1 MTKGYV
7 QATATPRMAAMSS
20 MLLMALAGC
29 AGAGKATVAQ
39 SVAAT
44 QHVCASCHG
53 VDGLGVSPTFP
64 RLAGQQADYIV
75 VQLKA
80 FRDKTR
86 ADPHAHTYMWG
97 MAAKLSDET
106 IDGLAASYA
115 AMPPAKGTPGDPA
128 ETAAGAQI
136 FAQGIADHQV
146 PACSAC
152 HGDNATGNG
161 QIPRLAGQY
170 GNYIEEQ
177 LAAFVTNAR
186 ANDMMHDN
194 SKNLTPSE
202 IAQVAAFVAAQ

>member
-1 MTKGYV
+1 MTEGYM
-7 QATATPRMAAMSS
+7 QAAAILRTVTISGV
-20 MLLMALAGC
+20 LLLALAGC
-29 AGAGKATVAQ
+29 AGAGKATVEQ

-115 AMPPAKGTPGDPA
+115 AMPPAHPTQGDPA
-128 ETAAGAQI
+128 EMAAGAQI

-152 HGDNATGNG
+152 HGDQAAGNG

-170 GNYIEEQ
+170 RNYIEGQ

-186 ANDMMHDN
+186 ANEMMHDN

>member
-1 MTKGYV
+1 MIDEFKQSTATLIA
-7 QATATPRMAAMSS
+7 ATAVAVLAI
-20 MLLMALAGC
+20 ALAGC
-29 AGAGKATVAQ
+29 AGSGKATVEQ
-39 SVAAT
+39 DVAAT

-53 VDGLGVSPTFP
+53 ADGLGVSPTFP

-75 VQLKA
+75 VQLKS

-106 IDGLAASYA
+106 IDGLAASYS
-115 AMPPAKGTPGDPA
+115 AMPPATGTAGDPA
-128 ETAAGAQI
+128 ETAAGARI
-136 FAQGIADHQV
+136 FAQGITDRQV

-152 HGDNATGNG
+152 HGDKATGNG

-170 GNYIEEQ
+170 RNYIEGQ
-177 LAAFVTNAR
+177 LAAFVSNSR
-186 ANDMMHDN
+186 ANEMMHDN
-194 SKNLTPSE
+194 SKNLTPLE